1 MTDITAMLISSLIF
15 VIALILIFTEKMN
28 RSITGIAGAALM
40 VGIGTAL
47 EFYSQD
53 EAIVAIDFN
62 TLGLL
67 FGMMVMVAL
76 LEPTGFFE
84 YMAVWAARLSK
95 GKPVRLMVLLGTVT
109 TILSMFLDN
118 VTTVVLIAPV
128 TVLISEILGL
138 SPLPYLIAEALLSNT
153 GGVATL
159 VGDPPNVLIASA
171 AGFSSND
178 FLTHSLPI
186 VLFAWLAA
194 LFLLRYL
201 FRDDLRKL
209 PANTDAVLKL
219 DPNQALHDRKTAN
232 RVLIVLGIAT
242 IFFFI
247 HHTLHVQ
254 PSFIAMSAAAVAL
267 VWVQPDLHET
277 LKRVEWNVLIF
288 FGALFVMVGGLESA
302 GVLHQ
307 LAELIG
313 QARNLS
319 PIVFGVITIWVVAIL
334 SAIVDNIP
342 ITIALIPVFAELEGA
357 GINVQPL
364 WWALAFGAGFGG
376 NGTIIGSTANVFVAS
391 LSERTKYPITSQL
404 WNKRGLPVMI
414 VTCFVGSILFIL
426 AYPYLAR

>member
-1 MTDITAMLISSLIF
+1 MTAMIVSSVIF
-15 VIALILIFTEKMN
+15 IVALTLIFTEKMN

-53 EAIVAIDFN
+53 EAVAAIDFN

-67 FGMMVMVAL
+67 FGMMILVAL
-76 LEPTGFFE
+76 LEPTGFFQ
-84 YMAVWAARLSK
+84 YLAVWTARLSK
-95 GKPVRLMVLLGTVT
+95 GKPVRLLVLLGTVT
-109 TILSMFLDN
+109 TVLSMFLDN

-138 SPLPYLIAEALLSNT
+138 NPVPYLMAEALLSDT

-159 VGDPPNVLIASA
+159 VGDPPNVVIASA
-171 AGFSSND
+171 AGFSFND

-186 VLFAWLAA
+186 VFFAWLAA
-194 LFLLRYL
+194 LFLLLYL
-201 FRDDLRKL
+201 FRDDLRKM

-219 DPNQALHDRKTAN
+219 DPHEALNDRETIK
-232 RVLIVLGIAT
+232 RVLIVLGIAMF
-242 IFFFI
+242 FFFI

-254 PSFIAMSAAAVAL
+254 PSFIALSAAAITL

-277 LKRVEWNVLIF
+277 LQRIEWNVLIF

-307 LAELIG
+307 LGELIG
-313 QARNLS
+313 NAGSLS
-319 PIVFGVITIWVVAIL
+319 PVFFGVVTIWVVAVL

-342 ITIALIPVFAELEGA
+342 ITIALIPVFAELEQKGVN
-357 GINVQPL
+357 IQPL

-414 VTCFVGSILFIL
+414 ATCFVGSILFVL
-426 AYPYLAR
+426 FYPYLSC

>member
-1 MTDITAMLISSLIF
+1 MTVMLVSSAIF
-15 VIALILIFTEKMN
+15 IIALILIFTEKMN
-28 RSITGIAGAALM
+28 RSITGIAGAVLM
-40 VGIGTAL
+40 VGAGTAL

-53 EAIVAIDFN
+53 EAITAIDFN

-67 FGMMVMVAL
+67 FGMMVLVAL
-76 LEPTGFFE
+76 LEPTGFFQ
-84 YMAVWAARLSK
+84 YLAVWAARLSK
-95 GKPVRLMVLLGTVT
+95 GQPVRLMILLGTVT

-138 SPLPYLIAEALLSNT
+138 NPVPYLMAEALLSDT

-171 AGFSSND
+171 ANFSFND
-178 FLTHSLPI
+178 FLTHSLPV

-194 LFLLRYL
+194 LFLLLYL
-201 FRDDLRKL
+201 FRKDLRL
-209 PANTDAVLKL
+209 QPSNTEAVLKL
-219 DPNQALHDRKTAN
+219 DPSEALNDRKTTT
-232 RVLIVLGIAT
+232 RVLIVLGIALV
-242 IFFFI
+242 FFFI

-254 PSFIAMSAAAVAL
+254 PAFIALAAAATAL
-267 VWVQPDLHET
+267 VWTQPDLHAM
-277 LKRVEWNVLIF
+277 LQRIEWNVLIF
-288 FGALFVMVGGLESA
+288 FGALFVMVGGLEAA

-307 LAELIG
+307 AAGLIG
-313 QARNLS
+313 EARNLS
-319 PIVFGVITIWVVAIL
+319 PVLFGVVTIWVVAGL
-334 SAIVDNIP
+334 SAVVDNIP
-342 ITIALIPVFAELEGA
+342 ITIALIPVFAELELA

-376 NGTIIGSTANVFVAS
+376 NGTIIGSTANVFVAT

-414 VTCFVGSILFIL
+414 VTCFVGSILFVL
-426 AYPYLAR
+426 LYPYLSS